1 VLTFFS
7 FSPLALC
14 TFILS
19 LSVVELSA
27 FVVVSL
33 SVVVIS
39 GVSVVEPYKIITALA
54 YRGCCSSDSEDS
66 GVFVVSV
73 C

>member
-1 VLTFFS
+1 MTFFS

-14 TFILS
+14 TFIPS

-27 FVVVSL
+27 FGVFSL
-33 SVVVIS
+33 SAVVIS
-39 GVSVVEPYKIITALA
+39 GVNVVEPCKIITALA
-54 YRGCCSSDSEDS
+54 YRGCSSSDSEAS